1 MYTINY
7 SLDHNKSWGR
17 YDFYFDSLFGAVFKA
32 RAICIQHWAATD
44 VIDNNTG
51 VVLVSFNR
59 IGGCYIDE
67 DLPEDIKKLA
77 SLPIE

>member
-7 SLDHNKSWGR
+7 SLDHNKNWKT
-17 YDFYFDSLFGAVFKA
+17 YDFHFDSLWGAVFKA

-59 IGGCYIDE
+59 VGEAYVDE

>member
-7 SLDHNKSWGR
+7 SLDHNKNWEKYGLH
-17 YDFYFDSLFGAVFKA
+17 FNSLWAAVFTA

-59 IGGCYIDE
+59 VGGAYVDE

-77 SLPIE
+77 SLPIK

>member
-1 MYTINY
+1 MYIINY
-7 SLDHNKSWGR
+7 SLDHNKNWEK
-17 YDFYFDSLFGAVFKA
+17 YNFHFNSLWAAVFKA
-32 RAICIQHWAATD
+32 RAICEEHWADVD
-44 VIDNNTG
+44 VIDGNTG

-59 IGGCYIDE
+59 AGGYYVDE

>member
-1 MYTINY
+1 MYIINY
-7 SLDHNKSWGR
+7 SLDHNESWKK
-17 YDFYFDSLFGAVFKA
+17 YNFHFNTLWGAVFKA
-32 RAICIQHWAATD
+32 RAICEEHWADAD
-44 VIDNNTG
+44 VIDGNTG

-59 IGGCYIDE
+59 IGGYYVDE

>member
-7 SLDHNKSWGR
+7 NLDHEHWEK
-17 YDFYFDSLFGAVFKA
+17 YDFCFDTLWASVFKA
-32 RAICIQHWAATD
+32 RAICVQHWADVD
-44 VIDNNTG
+44 VIDKNTG

-59 IGGCYIDE
+59 AGGYYVDE
-67 DLPEDIKKLA
+67 ELPEDIKKLA

>member
-7 SLDHNKSWGR
+7 SLDHNKSWEK
-17 YDFYFDSLFGAVFKA
+17 YNFHFDSLWAAVFKA
-32 RAICIQHWAATD
+32 RAICEEHWAATD
-44 VIDNNTG
+44 VIDSNTG

-59 IGGCYIDE
+59 CGGYYVDE
-67 DLPEDIKKLA
+67 ELPEDIKKLA

>member
-7 SLDHNKSWGR
+7 SLDHNKNWEK
-17 YDFYFDSLFGAVFKA
+17 YDFHFDSLWAAVFKA
-32 RAICIQHWAATD
+32 RAICIEHWAATD

-51 VVLVSFNR
+51 IVLVSFNR
-59 IGGCYIDE
+59 VGDCYVDG

-77 SLPIE
+77 SLPIK